1 MAEPILNLLDPASW
15 NQVYTES
22 RTAVQATPLGAH
34 IPIPAFEIPIVMHSR
49 VFVIK
54 TTCVQTKPRWR
65 FAGNL
70 KPRIAAPIAGIVSP
84 PVEIASLYIQ
94 LNRTKLIVLP
104 SFVTDYNLVLETPT
118 WLKDLSITIWE
129 YVGAIEDTTE
139 ELIGVTRVDILRVE
153 SKIDDISN
161 YQ

>member
-15 NQVYTES
+15 NQVYTEA
-22 RTAVQATPLGAH
+22 RTAVQATPQGAY
-34 IPIPAFEIPIVMHSR
+34 IPIPAFEVPITMHSR

-54 TTCVQTKPRWR
+54 AICINTKPRWR

-70 KPRIAAPIAGIVSP
+70 KPRVAAPIAGINSS
-84 PVEIASLYIQ
+84 PVEVASFYIQ

-104 SFVTDYNLVLETPT
+104 AFVTDYNLVLETAT

-129 YVGAIEDTTE
+129 YVGAVEDTTE

-153 SKIDDISN
+153 AKIDDLAN